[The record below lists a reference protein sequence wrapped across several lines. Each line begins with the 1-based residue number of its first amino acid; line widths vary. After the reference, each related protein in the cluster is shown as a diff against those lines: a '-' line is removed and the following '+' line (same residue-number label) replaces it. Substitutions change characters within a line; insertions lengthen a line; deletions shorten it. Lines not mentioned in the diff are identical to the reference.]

1 MKKKLDLFNF
11 FYSLGAVII
20 LLGVIG
26 KLLEWE
32 VQDVLMTVGLS
43 MEIFIFA
50 LSSIKFNEI
59 KDDSFDDIEAEN
71 VALPFQ
77 DSNVSGTY
85 INIQNAADTNL
96 ASSSTSLT
104 DYKTYLDTADSFSID
119 LNVGQFGNL
128 NILSN
133 LSQLDKIIALSQV
146 KDLLYEPDWYQ
157 LHMDEYEKLILLI
170 KSIFGMRMPNYEFL
184 PILIQTPIKLPTP
197 NFDQFSITEPIELTQ
212 SEIEL
217 LCKAFALVSDYHF
230 LDHFVFQESKHFYYI
245 RAKQK
250 DEIQV
255 YGGENDATLLHIKQ
269 FYKNKYIISP
279 KIKSI
284 KDLVFS
290 YDTGLI
296 VELINTLKFDQIDE
310 FISLN
315 NLVSKTNDKIRSFLF
330 KSITPYHYSIS
341 SENSYIYF
349 QEFVKLALSFDEKI
363 KGYSLFE
370 SAITYKKKNDKYF
383 SLSEVVNYNSE
394 SIYFGINNEYT
405 LLIKDIFLPDQLDN
419 LQYVYQLV
427 DKLKHQQIAS
437 KEPLDLLFGIQVN
450 DIKKD
455 IYLKL
460 NQFLE
465 KSKLTPNGSQLAYIL
480 LYKQYN
486 SLN

>member
-1 MKKKLDLFNF
+1 MKRKLDLFNF

-50 LSSIKFNEI
+50 LSSIKFNET
-59 KDDSFDDIEAEN
+59 KEDSFEDVETEN

-77 DSNVSGTY
+77 DSNVGSTY
-85 INIQNAADTNL
+85 INIQNGIDANF
-96 ASSSTSLT
+96 SPSNTSLT
-104 DYKTYLDTADSFSID
+104 DYKSYLDTADSFSID
-119 LNVGQFGNL
+119 LNIGQFGNL

-157 LHMDEYEKLILLI
+157 LHMDDYEKLIILI
-170 KSIFGMRMPNYEFL
+170 KNIFGMRMPNYEFL

-197 NFDQFSITEPIELTQ
+197 NYAQFSILDSIELTQ
-212 SEIEL
+212 GEIEL
-217 LCKAFALVSDYHF
+217 LCKAFALVNDYHF
-230 LDHFVFQESKHFYYI
+230 LDNFVFQESNHFYYI

-255 YGGENDATLLHIKQ
+255 YGGENEVTLLHIDHY
-269 FYKNKYIISP
+269 YKSKYIISP
-279 KIKSI
+279 KIKAI

-296 VELINTLKFDQIDE
+296 VELVNSLKFDQLDE
-310 FISLN
+310 FVSLN
-315 NLVSKTNDKIRSFLF
+315 KLVTITNDKTRSILF
-330 KSITPYHYSIS
+330 QCITPFHFVFNN
-341 SENSYIYF
+341 ERSYNYF
-349 QEFVKLALSFDEKI
+349 QEFVKLALSFDDKI
-363 KGYSLFE
+363 RGYALFE
-370 SAITYKKKNDKYF
+370 NAITYQKKNEKYF
-383 SLSEVVNYNSE
+383 SLNEVVNYNSE
-394 SIYFGINNEYT
+394 SIYFGVNNEYT
-405 LLIKDIFLPDQLDN
+405 LSIKDIFLPDQLDN

-427 DKLKHQQIAS
+427 DNLKHEQISS

-450 DIKKD
+450 DIKKE

-460 NQFLE
+460 NQFLD